1 MFLLLFFFHEN
12 KPNTPGAKCHPLSVS
27 HKVWEEAV
35 LKENT
40 CFGKVYSEEVTGMF
54 CMKCGKVIPDAA
66 RFCPYCGSQV
76 FAVPEQ
82 QAERTCPGCGHHV
95 AAGLLFCDQC
105 GTKMDQV
112 QQSRPQSWNTVQQQS
127 WNTAQPQPRPQTER
141 MPQQTQEVPQVQKA
155 AEAQY
160 GADANVYMERP
171 RPVTVSWY
179 RGDAKVGVA
188 KATGLLSIYEDR
200 LEYDKKLGSSGAAMF
215 GLVGLAV
222 SSSRAKK
229 DGPVIFYLSD
239 VASVRSSRY
248 MGAFPSMVLRMKNG
262 EEHSFVGT
270 ANKKELDKY
279 VEYINSRLT

>member
-1 MFLLLFFFHEN
+1 
-12 KPNTPGAKCHPLSVS
+12 
-27 HKVWEEAV
+27 
-35 LKENT
+35 
-40 CFGKVYSEEVTGMF
+40 MF

-66 RFCPYCGSQV
+66 RFCPYCGSQ
-76 FAVPEQ
+76 AAGGPEQ
-82 QAERTCPGCGHHV
+82 QAARNCPKCGHKV

-105 GTKMDQV
+105 GNKMDQKP
-112 QQSRPQSWNTVQQQS
+112 RLQSWNE
-127 WNTAQPQPRPQTER
+127 AQPKPRPQTER
-141 MPQQTQEVPQVQKA
+141 MPQQTQEVPQARKA
-155 AEAQY
+155 AETQS
-160 GADANVYMERP
+160 GSDVRVDMERP

-179 RGDAKVGVA
+179 RGDVKVGVA
-188 KATGLLSIYEDR
+188 KATGLLSVYADR

-229 DGPVIFYLSD
+229 DGPVIFYMSD
-239 VASVRSSRY
+239 IASARSGRY